1 MESVSQNRARREWK
15 RELPLIT
22 ALFSTD
28 NRLVHQKTTISTAL
42 ILSRLALASG
52 AQMLYLEVS

>member
-1 MESVSQNRARREWK
+1 VSQLP
-15 RELPLIT
+15 ELEILIRI
-22 ALFSTD
+22 AAHRGAFSTD
-28 NRLVHQKTTISTAL
+28 NRLVHQKTTILAAL